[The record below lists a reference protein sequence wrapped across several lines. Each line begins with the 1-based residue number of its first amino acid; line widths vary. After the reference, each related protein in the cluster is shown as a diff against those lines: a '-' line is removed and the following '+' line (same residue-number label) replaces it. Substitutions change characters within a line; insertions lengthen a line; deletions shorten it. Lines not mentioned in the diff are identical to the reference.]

1 MIWTNGMKNLGL
13 LRVAVV
19 ACLTLISCMRL
30 EAQVDLQ
37 AVGND
42 HVAITING
50 QPFSDFNIGPAYAK
64 PFLAPLRT
72 ASGLIVS
79 RRFPMERVE
88 GESNDHPHHRGLFV
102 GYGTVS
108 GVNFWEN
115 DPSSKT
121 SGTNP
126 SVKGTVVLTKLDE
139 VTSGKKSGSVTAT
152 FAWRAPE
159 RGDMIEERRVMTFYA
174 ESDIR
179 MVDVDMTLT
188 AKTALKFEDTKE
200 GFFAIRLA
208 DSMTEKNGGMMTN
221 SEGGQTEKNVWGKRA
236 NWVDYDGT
244 VEGQKVGIVIFD
256 NPQNLNHPPRWHSRA
271 YGLFAV
277 NPFGLKDF
285 DPKASGEGGYKMGAG
300 GSLHLRYRVVIH
312 PGDVP
317 KRKIERW
324 YSEYA
329 KKIK

>member
-1 MIWTNGMKNLGL
+1 MKK
-13 LRVAVV
+13 LRWLRAPAV
-19 ACLTLISCMRL
+19 ACLSLFGSAHL
-30 EAQVDLQ
+30 GAQVDLQ
-37 AVGND
+37 AVGTD
-42 HVAITING
+42 HVSITING
-50 QPFSDFNIGPAYAK
+50 QPFSDFDIGPAYTK

-72 ASGLIVS
+72 ATGLTVS

-88 GESNDHPHHRGLFV
+88 GESNDHPHHRGLWI
-102 GYGTVS
+102 GYGTIS

-121 SGTNP
+121 SGDNP
-126 SVKGTVVLTKLDE
+126 STKGTLVLERLDE
-139 VTSGKKSGSVTAT
+139 VKPGKKSGSITAT
-152 FAWRAPE
+152 FAWRAPGHGNAA
-159 RGDMIEERRVMTFYA
+159 GDMLEERRVMTFYA
-174 ESDIR
+174 QPDIR
-179 MVDVDMTLT
+179 TVDVDMTLT
-188 AKTALKFEDTKE
+188 AKTQLKFDDTKE

-208 DSMTEKNGGMMTN
+208 DTMTEKNGGMMTN
-221 SEGGQTEKNVWGKRA
+221 SEGAQTEKTVWGKRA
-236 NWVDYDGT
+236 DWVDYDGT

-256 NPQNLNHPPRWHSRA
+256 NPHNLNHPPRWHSRA

-285 DPKASGEGGYKMGAG
+285 DSKATGQGGYEMAAG

-317 KRKIERW
+317 KKKIERW

-329 KKIK
+329 KKSK